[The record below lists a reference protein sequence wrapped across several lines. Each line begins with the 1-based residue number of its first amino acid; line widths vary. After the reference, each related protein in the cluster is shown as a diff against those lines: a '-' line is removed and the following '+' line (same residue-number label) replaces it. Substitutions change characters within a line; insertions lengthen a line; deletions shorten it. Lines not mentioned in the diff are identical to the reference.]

1 MDRDLR
7 PAPVAQRWLT
17 KGRGRLGRCRQG
29 QEVRQSAQPTIRNP
43 LRPPQCH
50 HNPVTVPGV
59 RLRSTAGGDLREPR
73 IFGPWPSVAVNR
85 RIRDGS
91 ENHGVPGSNPG
102 PATQESPANKQKIRS
117 SGGAARALC
126 RGRVNSRIKN
136 RPLLAPLTVEG
147 RVSWAGREAVRLVG
161 VPGEAYPGTRR
172 SFFNKL

>member
-1 MDRDLR
+1 M
-7 PAPVAQRWLT
+7 AA
-17 KGRGRLGRCRQG
+17 
-29 QEVRQSAQPTIRNP
+29 
-43 LRPPQCH
+43 
-50 HNPVTVPGV
+50 
-59 RLRSTAGGDLREPR
+59 
-73 IFGPWPSVAVNR
+73 NR
-85 RIRDGS
+85 RISDGP